1 MTTEG
6 VIKGQVMDKDST
18 ETLDIET
25 ISRKETY
32 TEEEKKLIMARLNEE
47 RLMQQREAET
57 LSDQKKVYTEEEKKK
72 ILNTINQNRLS
83 EQRIEEIKKKRTHH
97 KTIYK
102 FGTKEYYKFINM
114 KREYYLEIND
124 CKKITSR
131 PRILPIYYRT
141 IDVLQKKDVLIKSEV
156 YSEKFFISL
165 DPIRVY
171 FKAHALEDER

>member
-1 MTTEG
+1 
-6 VIKGQVMDKDST
+6 MDRYST

-32 TEEEKKLIMARLNEE
+32 TEEEKKLIMARLNEQ
-47 RLMQQREAET
+47 RLKEQREAET

-83 EQRIEEIKKKRTHH
+83 EQRIEEIKKKRTHQ

-102 FGTKEYYKFINM
+102 FGTKEYYKLTNM

-124 CKKITSR
+124 CKKVTRS
-131 PRILPIYYRT
+131 PKILPIYYRT
-141 IDVLQKKDVLIKSEV
+141 LDVLQKKDVLIKAEV
-156 YSEKFFISL
+156 YSEKFFISP

-171 FKAHALEDER
+171 FKAYALEDER